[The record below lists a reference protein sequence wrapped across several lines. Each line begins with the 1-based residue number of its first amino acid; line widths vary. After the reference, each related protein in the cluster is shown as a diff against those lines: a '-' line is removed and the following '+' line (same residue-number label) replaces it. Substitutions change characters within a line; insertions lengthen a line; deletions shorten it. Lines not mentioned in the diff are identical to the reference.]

1 MTIVKKI
8 REPTIRERRIFRSP
22 LLRDTRRIIKWT
34 SAVLYKL
41 LNLHRKVYDAGRR
54 RATGRRIEFTLPP
67 SQLTLRREFEITSK
81 VETRLK
87 AILQGRSGIIRFRYV
102 ILSNDV
108 LFRATIVSLTKISSC
123 IFLFFSIVF
132 FFLIKILI
140 DQLHI
145 KYRNNSKILFE
156 NF

>member
-1 MTIVKKI
+1 MVKDK
-8 REPTIRERRIFRSP
+8 RNDDFPVFGSP
-22 LLRDTRRIIKWT
+22 LLRDTRRIIKRT

-54 RATGRRIEFTLPP
+54 RAMGRRIEFTLPP

-87 AILQGRSGIIRFRYV
+87 AILQGRSGIIRFRCV

-108 LFRATIVSLTKISSC
+108 LLHITIVITQISLH
-123 IFLFFSIVF
+123 VF
-132 FFLIKILI
+132 FFRFLL
-140 DQLHI
+140 
-145 KYRNNSKILFE
+145 SF
-156 NF
+156 